1 MTSLHC
7 KGPDQSVYPS
17 QRYATLAERAGV
29 FQAPQTM
36 LPPSQLMAINAVN
49 AVDLDMSCFLPSCPM
64 WQQLAKRCNDTVVS
78 RLPSQMSSA
87 VALTKFLSD

>member
-1 MTSLHC
+1 ML
-7 KGPDQSVYPS
+7 K
-17 QRYATLAERAGV
+17 AERAGV

-36 LPPSQLMAINAVN
+36 LPPRQLMAINAVN
-49 AVDLDMSCFLPSCPM
+49 AVALDMSCFLPSCPI

>member
-1 MTSLHC
+1 ML
-7 KGPDQSVYPS
+7 K
-17 QRYATLAERAGV
+17 AEKARV

-36 LPPSQLMAINAVN
+36 FQEVRMAIN
-49 AVDLDMSCFLPSCPM
+49 AVDLDMSCFLPSSCPM
-64 WQQLAKRCNDTVVS
+64 WQQFANKCNDTVVS